1 MKSISPVLVCVA
13 LLLIGCDESPHAP
26 DPLVGTWESH
36 SFRMQIGYSNDKYM
50 IDLDNHRSMLSGQY
64 IGESIDG
71 GLKVIVPLAG
81 EQHLLLSASGDRLVF
96 IGEQLDKVL
105 P

>member
-26 DPLVGTWESH
+26 DPLVGTRESR

-50 IDLDNHRSMLSGQY
+50 IDLDNHRGMLSGQY